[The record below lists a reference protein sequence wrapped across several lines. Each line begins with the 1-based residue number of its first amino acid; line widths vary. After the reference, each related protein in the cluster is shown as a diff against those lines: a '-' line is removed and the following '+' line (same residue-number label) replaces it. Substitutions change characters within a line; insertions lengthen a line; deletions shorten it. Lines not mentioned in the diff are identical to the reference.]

1 MVREDRD
8 RKTLTDLSRVTEK
21 RVLLLPLGKNG
32 MNAGRANEH
41 ISLKNFYEG
50 TKVIAA
56 LLFQLALLKI
66 R

>member
-1 MVREDRD
+1 MIREDRD
-8 RKTLTDLSRVTEK
+8 RKTLTDLGRVSEK
-21 RVLLLPLGKNG
+21 RILLLPLGKKG

-56 LLFQLALLKI
+56 LLFQIAHLTPK
-66 R
+66 